1 MYALSKQKQWEAK
14 VKVKETDP
22 TSSQILFFSVNKSVL
37 TILRAEEEAEELQLS
52 YLNIGDQFSHSVVSN
67 SLQSHGLQH
76 ARPPCPSPSPR
87 AYSNSCPSSQWYHH
101 QLPGFTQTHVHWFGD
116 AIQPSHP
123 LLSLSPSAFNLS
135 QHQGLCQW
143 VSSSQKLTKV
153 LEFQL

>member
-76 ARPPCPSPSPR
+76 ARPPCPSPTPGVH
-87 AYSNSCPSSQWYHH
+87 SNSCP
-101 QLPGFTQTHVHWFGD
+101 
-116 AIQPSHP
+116 
-123 LLSLSPSAFNLS
+123 LS
-135 QHQGLCQW
+135 Q
-143 VSSSQKLTKV
+143 
-153 LEFQL
+153 